1 MSKTESAKVVLIVD
15 DDLGFVMWLGQVL
28 SQAGMLPFPAKNGE
42 EGLSRIRD
50 LHLTPDLAIVN
61 PTVKNGTK
69 LIRFLEPRTTVL
81 ILDVPVPGSRG
92 VMKRFDSEE
101 PSAEKWVAKV
111 KRAVA
116 GSNP

>member
-1 MSKTESAKVVLIVD
+1 MNKTESDKVVLIVD

-61 PTVKNGTK
+61 PLVKNAAK
-69 LIRFLEPRTTVL
+69 LIRFLEPKTTVL
-81 ILDVPVPGSRG
+81 TLDVPVPGSRG
-92 VMKRFDSEE
+92 LMKRFGSEE
-101 PSAEKWVAKV
+101 PSAEKWIAKV
-111 KRAVA
+111 KRAA
-116 GSNP
+116 SGS